1 MTART
6 ASNKL
11 PERACTHVS
20 HASDPAATP
29 DRPGKNRNPVWAA
42 LREIIIIV
50 VVALVISLV
59 VKTFFFRAFYIPSGS
74 MEQTLQVNDRIF
86 ANLMAPGPFDLGRGD
101 VVVFRDEEGWLPP
114 IAPVPTNP
122 VTEFFT
128 FVGLVPDPSNQH
140 LIKRIIG
147 MPGDTVACCSA
158 DGKLTV
164 NGVEIT
170 ESYIYPGDVPSESEF
185 TKTVPEGKLWVMG
198 DHRGASADSRFHE
211 DLQGGFVDISSVDGR
226 AAVISWPLN
235 RIGTISGHH
244 DVFANVPAPTGAPV
258 K

>member
-1 MTART
+1 M
-6 ASNKL
+6 
-11 PERACTHVS
+11 
-20 HASDPAATP
+20 
-29 DRPGKNRNPVWAA
+29 WAA
-42 LREIIIIV
+42 IREVLIIV

-86 ANLMAPGPFDLGRGD
+86 ANLLAPGPFDLSRGD

-114 IAPVPTNP
+114 IAPTATNP

-147 MPGDTVACCSA
+147 MPGDTVECCS
-158 DGKLTV
+158 DNGKLTV

-170 ESYIYPGDVPSESEF
+170 EPYIYPGDNPSDTEF
-185 TKTVPEGKLWVMG
+185 TATVPEGKVWVMG

-211 DLQGGFVDISSVDGR
+211 DLQGGFVDLAAVEGR
-226 AAVISWPLN
+226 AAVISWPLD
-235 RIGTISGHH
+235 RLGGIPGG
-244 DVFANVPAPTGAPV
+244 DGVFAQVPAPAN
-258 K
+258 

>member
-1 MTART
+1 M
-6 ASNKL
+6 
-11 PERACTHVS
+11 S

-29 DRPGKNRNPVWAA
+29 EQPGKKRNPVWAA
-42 LREIIIIV
+42 VREVLIIV

-74 MEQTLQVNDRIF
+74 MEETLQVNDRIF
-86 ANLMAPGPFDLGRGD
+86 ANLMAPGPFELNRGD

-114 IAPVPTNP
+114 IPATATNP

-147 MPGDTVACCSA
+147 MPGDTVSCCSA
-158 DGKLTV
+158 DGKLAV
-164 NGVEIT
+164 NGTAIT
-170 ESYIYPGDVPSESEF
+170 EPYIFPGDNPSDSEF
-185 TKTVPEGKLWVMG
+185 TKTVPEGKIWVMG
-198 DHRGASADSRFHE
+198 DHRAASADSRYHE
-211 DLQGGFVDISSVDGR
+211 DLQGGFVDISSVEGR
-226 AAVISWPLN
+226 AAVISWPLD
-235 RIGTISGHH
+235 RIGGISGHH
-244 DVFANVPAPTGAPV
+244 EVFASVPAPDS